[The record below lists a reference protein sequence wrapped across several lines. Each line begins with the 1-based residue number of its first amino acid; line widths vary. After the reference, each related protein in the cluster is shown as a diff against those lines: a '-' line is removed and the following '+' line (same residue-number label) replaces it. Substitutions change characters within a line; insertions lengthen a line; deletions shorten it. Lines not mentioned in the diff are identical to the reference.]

1 MWSIA
6 QVATAE
12 FYEFMEFSDR
22 GGHGQSSKC
31 RGGTTY
37 HISRQPLHKN
47 GQNEQ
52 NTGIKIVGNRLR
64 KIVDFNSPARAGDDV
79 SRYLQCMHG
88 LHGPPHSAQSSVC
101 CCHHVCSRH
110 HFSSPSP
117 AWLYSGSIVALSW
130 LYRGPPVAL

>member
-52 NTGIKIVGNRLR
+52 NTGIKIVGSRLR
-64 KIVDFNSPARAGDDV
+64 KIVDFSSPPPVAQRETRAGDDV
-79 SRYLQCMHG
+79 SSYLHCVHDPRTVQCV
-88 LHGPPHSAQSSVC
+88 LLSSC
-101 CCHHVCSRH
+101 
-110 HFSSPSP
+110 
-117 AWLYSGSIVALSW
+117 L
-130 LYRGPPVAL
+130 

>member
-64 KIVDFNSPARAGDDV
+64 KIVDFSFPAARGSVTEARAGDDV
-79 SRYLQCMHG
+79 SSYLQC
-88 LHGPPHSAQSSVC
+88 LHNPPHSAVC
-101 CCHHVCSRH
+101 AAVIMFVAATISH
-110 HFSSPSP
+110 PS
-117 AWLYSGSIVALSW
+117 LNCLQSGSIVAL
-130 LYRGPPVAL
+130 

>member
-12 FYEFMEFSDR
+12 FYEFMEFSGQ

-64 KIVDFNSPARAGDDV
+64 KIVDFSSPAARV
-79 SRYLQCMHG
+79 SEQRPVLVMM
-88 LHGPPHSAQSSVC
+88 SV
-101 CCHHVCSRH
+101 
-110 HFSSPSP
+110 
-117 AWLYSGSIVALSW
+117 
-130 LYRGPPVAL
+130 

>member
-12 FYEFMEFSDR
+12 FYEFMEFSDQ

-52 NTGIKIVGNRLR
+52 NTGIKIVGNRLW
-64 KIVDFNSPARAGDDV
+64 KIVDFSSPAARGSVTEARAGDDV
-79 SRYLQCMHG
+79 SIVIYSACMTPAQC
-88 LHGPPHSAQSSVC
+88 SVC
-101 CCHHVCSRH
+101 CCHYVCSRN
-110 HFSSPSP
+110 HFSSLS
-117 AWLYSGSIVALSW
+117 LSTVSSVAL
-130 LYRGPPVAL
+130 